1 MTTTT
6 GLTNLTEACLA
17 SISYKKYSMYEES
30 VRHAVTVQEIHCSPD
45 STMLQSYHMLEAD
58 QHKAACCRRI
68 SSFLVNCYAST
79 KFNANILNK

>member
-1 MTTTT
+1 LTITT

-30 VRHAVTVQEIHCSPD
+30 VRHVVTVQERLCWPD
-45 STMLQSYHMLEAD
+45 STMLESCPMLEDD

-68 SSFLVNCYAST
+68 SSFLVICYAST
-79 KFNANILNK
+79 KFNANQLNK

>member
-1 MTTTT
+1 LTITT

-17 SISYKKYSMYEES
+17 GVSYKKYSMYEES
-30 VRHAVTVQEIHCSPD
+30 VRHAITVQDRLCWPD

-68 SSFLVNCYAST
+68 SSSLVICYAST
-79 KFNANILNK
+79 KFDATEFKK